1 MQSPADH
8 PDNDLASD
16 YLIAPDPRAPRL
28 TRAVTGT
35 DHTGAE
41 VEVIRRSDPP
51 PVAFDLDMARME
63 IAESDAATLMVVV
76 GPDGTMLL
84 IPVDRS

>member
-1 MQSPADH
+1 MVAADPA
-8 PDNDLASD
+8 PLA
-16 YLIAPDPRAPRL
+16 A
-28 TRAVTGT
+28 AVEMA
-35 DHTGAE
+35 TGAK

-76 GPDGTMLL
+76 GPDGNMLL

>member
-1 MQSPADH
+1 MPRPRPASSPELPGPGRVIIVAAD
-8 PDNDLASD
+8 PAPLA
-16 YLIAPDPRAPRL
+16 A
-28 TRAVTGT
+28 AVEMA
-35 DHTGAE
+35 TGAE

-51 PVAFDLDMARME
+51 PVTFDLDMARME

-76 GPDGTMLL
+76 GPDGNMLL